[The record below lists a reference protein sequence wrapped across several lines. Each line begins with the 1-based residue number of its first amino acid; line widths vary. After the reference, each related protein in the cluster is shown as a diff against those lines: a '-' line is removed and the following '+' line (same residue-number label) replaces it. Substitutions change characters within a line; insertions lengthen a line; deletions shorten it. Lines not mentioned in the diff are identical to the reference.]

1 MTIVLVLV
9 ARRWFG
15 SELGSVAVGVAGL
28 LAGWGRP
35 IPGCTTGIGWPPL
48 IDGVKWLGCDWGPDD
63 GRRWV
68 AVVYD
73 AGGCRDAGDSGW
85 RDTGGCR
92 DADAVRVVGDG
103 RDTGVVDL
111 FLDKTWLYVGDF
123 GICVATVLPCDFP
136 FLFVTLVKPALFPG
150 QSSRVS
156 INKPAM
162 SVIFSRNLAW
172 ASRISVTILSVL
184 SVWLLHA
191 LPSVYFRMPLYREIS
206 RLRESL
212 SLYKRLI
219 SLFCL
224 FNIFL
229 KLSNSDFCSV

>member
-1 MTIVLVLV
+1 MVWLRVGVSCCRSSRTAGWLKTADSRLHNGDRLTPTDRWSQMIRAWLR
-9 ARRWFG
+9 ARRR
-15 SELGSVAVGVAGL
+15 AA
-28 LAGWGRP
+28 
-35 IPGCTTGIGWPPL
+35 I
-48 IDGVKWLGCDWGPDD
+48 
-63 GRRWV
+63 
-68 AVVYD
+68 VYD

-85 RDTGGCR
+85 RDTGDCR
-92 DADAVRVVGDG
+92 DADAIHSVGDW

-111 FLDKTWLYVGDF
+111 FVDKTWLYVRDF

-136 FLFVTLVKPALFPG
+136 FSFVTLIKPALFPG

-162 SVIFSRNLAW
+162 WVIFSRNLAC
-172 ASRISVTILSVL
+172 ASRISVTSLSVL
-184 SVWLLHA
+184 SVWLLLA

-206 RLRESL
+206 RRRESL

-224 FNIFL
+224 CNIFL